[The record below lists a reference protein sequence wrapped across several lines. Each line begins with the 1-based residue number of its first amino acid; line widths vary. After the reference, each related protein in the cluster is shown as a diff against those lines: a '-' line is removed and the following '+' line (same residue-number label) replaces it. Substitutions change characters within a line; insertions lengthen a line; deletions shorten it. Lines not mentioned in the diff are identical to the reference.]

1 MYLNIFLIINGMYLH
16 IIIWTKKN
24 IFFRNNEDSN
34 EQKRVSINA
43 LTYTKRHKC
52 KFRNSNLD

>member
-1 MYLNIFLIINGMYLH
+1 MSMIKLHMYLNIFLIINGMYLH

-34 EQKRVSINA
+34 EQKRVSINV
-43 LTYTKRHKC
+43 HK
-52 KFRNSNLD
+52 KT